1 MRSGTRNDSG
11 EIVKLS
17 RALFSP
23 PARVRAYKAHTSG
36 SPSDSATPSP
46 APDRSRGR
54 ARHSLSLA
62 LARSPPLVST
72 LVVAAPAP
80 QTAPR
85 PLARAALARVV
96 VGERPQRDSRLAL
109 GARRQRVRRL
119 EGGDAEEA
127 RVRVLLSHRLKG
139 GRREEGAVR
148 GRRWGAGEEARS
160 GGEEEGGRGLP
171 AGWLPRPFRRSATA
185 PGRMA
190 RARRGCTCSSA
201 RGAASNSAVSSCGA
215 RGTSRPPRSP
225 TGGT

>member
-54 ARHSLSLA
+54 ARHSLS

-127 RVRVLLSHRLKG
+127 RVRVLLSHRLHGGGG
-139 GRREEGAVR
+139 GRK
-148 GRRWGAGEEARS
+148 GR
-160 GGEEEGGRGLP
+160 
-171 AGWLPRPFRRSATA
+171 
-185 PGRMA
+185 
-190 RARRGCTCSSA
+190 
-201 RGAASNSAVSSCGA
+201 
-215 RGTSRPPRSP
+215 
-225 TGGT
+225 